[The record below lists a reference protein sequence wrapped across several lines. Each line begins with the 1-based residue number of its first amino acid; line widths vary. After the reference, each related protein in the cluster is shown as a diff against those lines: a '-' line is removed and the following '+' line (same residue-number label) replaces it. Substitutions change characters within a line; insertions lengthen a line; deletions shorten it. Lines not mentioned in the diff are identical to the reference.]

1 MHKYNEL
8 GRIAKQRAERELLVD
23 RIDAFVIA
31 WRNHKHDRERRKTA
45 RELER
50 RGAL

>member
-8 GRIAKQRAERELLVD
+8 GKIAKRRAERELLID
-23 RIDAFVIA
+23 RIDGFIGA
-31 WRNHKHDRERRKTA
+31 WRHSKHDRERRKTA

>member
-8 GRIAKQRAERELLVD
+8 GRVAKQRAERELLAE
-23 RIDAFVIA
+23 RMESFVSA